1 MWLSPCAVQQL
12 CKFTSA
18 SSRHVGLRLLSSY
31 VQNQSERRSR
41 PHFYKYSYWDSRTRL
56 HARTIFYVLAL
67 PFPSKLSSLGNVWN
81 LVFESYW
88 QHQRTHTRHTYGSC
102 MLRQGSCQLCQ
113 VFCLQ
118 MLSTAGKQ
126 LVQSNMAQKASLLFP
141 PGTESLPDIV
151 TNYSSLKGSD
161 KWTLQSIM
169 LLVFRPVLRDVRS
182 MVRLHV
188 CLVHHHK
195 TMRVYKL
202 TNVYLD
208 DSSDSNRQGSSCG
221 CGVVLSTYGFI
232 TGTAQT
238 HEKKSLQ
245 PPRNVL

>member
-1 MWLSPCAVQQL
+1 MVEPVCSAAVVPIYISIQPT
-12 CKFTSA
+12 CWFA
-18 SSRHVGLRLLSSY
+18 SSVVFCAEPIGAKIATSFL
-31 VQNQSERRSR
+31 Q
-41 PHFYKYSYWDSRTRL
+41 
-56 HARTIFYVLAL
+56 VLVLGFKDTPTCAHNILCSCAAL
-67 PFPSKLSSLGNVWN
+67 PVKAVKFRQRMEFSIRKLLATSKNS
-81 LVFESYW
+81 
-88 QHQRTHTRHTYGSC
+88 TRHTYGSC

-113 VFCLQ
+113 FFCLQ

-245 PPRNVL
+245 SPRNVL